1 MLRSVLAALLVA
13 TASVTAVAVAAEPVT
28 NSAATLIA
36 RADKYWTEGK
46 LDKAGESFAAAVA
59 AEPKSS
65 TALLRLAGF
74 QLSQL
79 EVSKSV
85 ATYRQVITLDP
96 KNSKAWIGMGL
107 AYLHS
112 GDSELARAAL
122 DEAIRVDPARKESLK
137 PLLAKLD
144 ERKQ

>member
-1 MLRSVLAALLVA
+1 MLRSILAALLVA
-13 TASVTAVAVAAEPVT
+13 TASIAAVAAEPAPT
-28 NSAATLIA
+28 SAATLIA

-65 TALLRLAGF
+65 ATLLRLAGF
-74 QLSQL
+74 QLSLQ
-79 EVSKSV
+79 EISKSV
-85 ATYRQVITLDP
+85 ATYRQVITLEP

-112 GDSELARAAL
+112 GDTELARAAL

-144 ERKQ
+144 ERSH